1 MAKKQKANVIKGI
14 PRTVKQHSF
23 PINNKD
29 FEEIKLIAKRYRD
42 VKNYV
47 YSRYSSVHSLL
58 ILKNYKKVIRDVWV
72 QTKFAE
78 QWKLPARYW
87 KLALDEAIS
96 NINSLWSN
104 AKNAVKKALRN
115 NPNVTDDEKNYA
127 DELLHAVLIRGD
139 FKKTKKIGELKIR
152 EKYVHN
158 LIRRYIRKYKG
169 SIPYS
174 HKETVFMIDAPMYK
188 YITEGVSLN

>member
-1 MAKKQKANVIKGI
+1 MRINVESKGVFRVVKKQKTNVVKGV
-14 PRTVKQHSF
+14 PRTVKQYSF

-29 FEEIKLIAKRYRD
+29 FEEIKLIAKRYTD

-47 YSRYSSVHSLL
+47 YSRYAGIYSLS
-58 ILKNYKKVIRDVWV
+58 ILKNYKKEIRDVWV

-104 AKNAVKKALRN
+104 TKNAVKKL
-115 NPNVTDDEKNYA
+115 
-127 DELLHAVLIRGD
+127 
-139 FKKTKKIGELKIR
+139 
-152 EKYVHN
+152 
-158 LIRRYIRKYKG
+158 
-169 SIPYS
+169 
-174 HKETVFMIDAPMYK
+174 
-188 YITEGVSLN
+188 